1 MLDRTAIGP
10 VRALGA
16 AMQEPSPINPLAFA
30 HRVQPM
36 GADVLWKL
44 LRQALVEKALHQS
57 SVDFL
62 PIGDDHEGRRARS
75 IPPEVEG

>member
-1 MLDRTAIGP
+1 MPDRTAIDP

-16 AMQEPSPINPLAFA
+16 TVQEPSPVDPMAFA

-44 LRQALVEKALHQS
+44 LRQALVEKALHLS

-62 PIGDDHEGRRARS
+62 PVGDDHEG
-75 IPPEVEG
+75 